1 MRYAHMSG
9 GVYEVYYYSWY
20 KFHRITPDL
29 VLELNL
35 GAPNSVCLAGGG
47 PETHM

>member
-1 MRYAHMSG
+1 MVSFCELGDLCAMLIIMSG

-35 GAPNSVCLAGGG
+35 L
-47 PETHM
+47 ETG